1 MVRPSRL
8 RVPHPRPWE
17 PSQRSAR
24 PGLAP
29 LLAGLGALLCL
40 AGCSSGEAAP
50 GQGAVQSPAGGAPGA
65 PPAQA
70 APPLA
75 QIAAL
80 APTLERIQDDVLAS
94 NTAFARL
101 ETLCRVAPGR
111 LSGTPAA
118 AAAVEFARQEL
129 VRLGADLVTLEPCQ
143 VPCWERGQIQRVQI
157 SAPPGLAGER
167 FNCLALGGSVG
178 TPVGGLSA
186 PVLRVESFEELAAR
200 ASEAKGAIVFF
211 DLGMDP
217 KERDNFGAYGRGVR
231 ARTNGAI
238 EAAKAGAAAVVIRSV
253 ASALDDEPHT
263 GAMRYQEGVPKI
275 PAAALSTLGARRLAA
290 LCAQGPLELCLEL
303 DCRPLPPQPSF
314 NVVADLLGRE
324 APEQIVLVGGHLDSW
339 DVAQGAHDDGAGCVH
354 AMEVIASL
362 SRLSLRPRRTVRVVL
377 FMNEENGLAGATA
390 YAKDHAAELDRHVLA
405 LESDA
410 GGFTPRG
417 FNTNAA
423 AAGFAYLRAIL
434 DLLSPAGA
442 GELVEGGGGADIGPL
457 ATSGVP
463 LVGFRPDDE
472 RYFAYHH
479 TRADTLAAVN
489 PRELTSGAA
498 AIAALIYAVAEL
510 ETPIPRNLEP
520 RPAQRPR

>member
-1 MVRPSRL
+1 M
-8 RVPHPRPWE
+8 
-17 PSQRSAR
+17 
-24 PGLAP
+24 
-29 LLAGLGALLCL
+29 GALLFGL
-40 AGCSSGEAAP
+40 AGGLAAAACSAGEA
-50 GQGAVQSPAGGAPGA
+50 SPAMTGPVQASAAQNSTPTAASGAAARAAQGSGQA
-65 PPAQA
+65 PA
-70 APPLA
+70 ALPEPPRE

-118 AAAVEFARQEL
+118 AAAIEFTRQEL
-129 VRLGADLVTLEPCQ
+129 LRLGADRVTLEPCQ
-143 VPCWERGQIQRVQI
+143 VPCWERGQIQRVQL
-157 SAPPGLAGER
+157 SGPPGLAGER

-186 PVLRVESFEELAAR
+186 RVLRVESFDELAAR
-200 ASEAKGAIVFF
+200 ADEAQGAIVFF

-217 KERDNFGAYGRGVR
+217 ADRDNFGAYGRGVR

-238 EAAKAGAAAVVIRSV
+238 EAAKAGAVAVVIRSV
-253 ASALDDEPHT
+253 ASSLDDEPHT

-275 PAAALSTLGARRLAA
+275 PAVALSTLGARRLAA
-290 LCAQGPLELCLEL
+290 LCALAPVELCLEL

-377 FMNEENGLAGATA
+377 FMNEENGLAGALA

-423 AAGFAYLRAIL
+423 AAGFAYLRAIV
-434 DLLSPAGA
+434 DLLAPAGA

-498 AIAALIYAVAEL
+498 VIAALIYAVAEL